1 MDNLL
6 HRKLTQVHLVVRD
19 SCVLCTENY
28 NKLNSFR
35 RKDKPFQLTVINL
48 DRGEAMPNY
57 YGYIITPSI
66 FINNRLWKVGE
77 LKTSDLSDKL
87 DSFINHN
94 LN

>member
-19 SCVLCTENY
+19 SCALCTENY
-28 NKLNSFR
+28 NKLNSLR
-35 RKDKPFQLTVINL
+35 MKDKPFQLTVINL

-57 YGYIITPSI
+57 YGHIITPSI

-77 LKTSDLSDKL
+77 LITSDLSDKL